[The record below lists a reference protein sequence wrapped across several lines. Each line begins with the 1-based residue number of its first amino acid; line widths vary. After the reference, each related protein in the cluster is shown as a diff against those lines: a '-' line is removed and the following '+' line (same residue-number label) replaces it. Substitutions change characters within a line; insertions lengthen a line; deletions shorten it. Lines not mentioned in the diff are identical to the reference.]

1 MSVFTHR
8 FHGTVLREYDIRGIV
23 GKTLAPE
30 DAFAIGRCFG
40 SILVRGGGTKVA
52 VGYDGRL
59 SSPDLEPQLVAGLR
73 ACGLEVL
80 RVGLVATPML
90 YFAGYQ
96 LGADG
101 AVMVT
106 GSHNPPDYNGFKM
119 MLGKKPFFGA
129 QIQEIGRM
137 AAAGDV
143 VPVSTSGSD
152 RKVEIMADY
161 VARVLRDYDGGERK
175 LKVVWDPGNGS
186 GCDVTRELAARLPG
200 EHSIING
207 DVDGTFPN
215 HHPDPTV
222 ARNLEQ
228 MIAEVRR
235 TGADLGIAFDG
246 DADRIGIVDN
256 EGSIFFGDQLLIVLA
271 RDVLKSHPGATVIA
285 DVKASQVLFDEV
297 AKAGGVPLMWKTG
310 HSLIKSKMAETGSPL
325 AGEMSGHIFF
335 ADKWYGFDDAPY
347 SAVRLL
353 GIVARMEGPL
363 SAVLAA
369 LPKVLNTPEL
379 RFDCEEA
386 RKFAVVEEVKSRLAA
401 AGANVQAVDGV
412 RVLTEDGWWLL
423 RASNTQAVLVARCEA
438 RSAEGLERLK
448 AALVAE
454 LTASGLA
461 APDFSGEN
469 AGH

>member
-1 MSVFTHR
+1 MTGFTHQ
-8 FHGTVLREYDIRGIV
+8 FEGTVLREYDIRGIV
-23 GKTLAPE
+23 GKTLNPA

-40 SILVRGGGTKVA
+40 TLVKRGGGAKVA
-52 VGYDGRL
+52 VGFDGRL
-59 SSPDLEPQLVAGLR
+59 SGPLLEPQLVAGLM
-73 ACGLEVL
+73 ACGLEVI
-80 RVGLVATPML
+80 RIGLVATPML
-90 YFAGYQ
+90 YFAGYDQ
-96 LGADG
+96 HADG

-143 VPVSTSGSD
+143 VAEAAGSQRNVD
-152 RKVEIMADY
+152 VTEAY
-161 VARVLRDYDGGERK
+161 AARVMQDYDGGERK
-175 LKVVWDPGNGS
+175 LTVVWDPGNGS
-186 GCDVTRELAARLPG
+186 GSDITHVLTKRLPG
-200 EHSIING
+200 KHIVING
-207 DVDGTFPN
+207 TVDGTFPS

-222 ARNLEQ
+222 AKNLEQ
-228 MIAEVRR
+228 IIAAVAANK
-235 TGADLGIAFDG
+235 ADFGIAFDG
-246 DADRIGIVDN
+246 DADRIGVVDG
-256 EGSIFFGDQLLIVLA
+256 EGNILFGDQLLVVLA
-271 RDVLKSHPGATVIA
+271 RDVLKSHPGGTIIA
-285 DVKASQVLFDEV
+285 DVKASQVLFDEI

-310 HSLIKSKMAETGSPL
+310 HSLIKSKMAETKSPL

-353 GIVARMEGPL
+353 GIIARSSETLGQMRAG
-363 SAVLAA
+363 
-369 LPKVLNTPEL
+369 LPVVINTPEL
-379 RFDCEEA
+379 RFDCDEH
-386 RKFAVVEEVKSRLAA
+386 RKFVVVEEVKARLAA
-401 AGANVQAVDGV
+401 EGAKVQAVDGV

-438 RSAEGLERLK
+438 STEAGLERLK
-448 AALVAE
+448 AMLVKQ
-454 LTASGLA
+454 LVASGLA